1 MDNEKRCRSYKG
13 EVAKGG
19 ISFGCA
25 LAMVISF
32 TVNKSVLWAIIHGV
46 LGWLYVLYY
55 VIFVR

>member
-1 MDNEKRCRSYKG
+1 MENDCRKNYKG

-19 ISFGCA
+19 ISFGCC

-32 TVNKSVLWAIIHGV
+32 TVNHSVLWAIIHGIF
-46 LGWLYVLYY
+46 GWLYVLYY